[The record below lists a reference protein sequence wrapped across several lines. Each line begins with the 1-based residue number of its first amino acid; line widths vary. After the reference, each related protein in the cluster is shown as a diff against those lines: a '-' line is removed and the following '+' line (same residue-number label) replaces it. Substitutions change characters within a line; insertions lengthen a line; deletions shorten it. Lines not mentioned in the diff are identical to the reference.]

1 MLNIVDFD
9 NLELIEVVQNTFC
22 DVYKQKNE
30 LIKTIQSNPYVKICT
45 YSVDKKI
52 VGMIEYQD
60 IYDRFELN
68 NIFVLQEYRNS
79 GIASSLMEYM
89 INQGK
94 NKNINNITLEV
105 REDNISAIKLY
116 EKYGFIKKAIRTN
129 YYGNCNGILME
140 KEMI

>member
-1 MLNIVDFD
+1 MLNIVDID
-9 NLELIEVVQNTFC
+9 NLETIKEIQGTFC
-22 DVYKQKNE
+22 EIYRQKDE
-30 LIKTIQSNPYVKICT
+30 LIMTIQSNPYVKLCT

-52 VGMIEYQD
+52 IGIIEYQD

-68 NIFVLQEYRNS
+68 NIFVLPEYRNG
-79 GIASSLMEYM
+79 GIASILMEYM
-89 INQGK
+89 IQTGVD
-94 NKNINNITLEV
+94 NKVKNITLEV
-105 REDNISAIKLY
+105 REDNINAIKLY

>member
-30 LIKTIQSNPYVKICT
+30 LITTIQSNPYVKICT